1 MSEPSPS
8 LEDRLCVVTG
18 AGGFIGSHL
27 VEALLARGARVRALV
42 HYNALGSIGHLAEAV
57 AREMEDGLKP
67 ALRTLE
73 DGLKPALRTPE
84 DGLDPTLG
92 IPEDG
97 LEPAPQT
104 QGRLE
109 ITAGDIRD
117 TRCMRNLVKG
127 AYAVFHLAAL
137 IGIPY
142 SYAAPESYV
151 DTNVRG
157 TLNVLEACRE
167 AGVGRI
173 LHTST
178 SEVYGSS
185 RYVPMDERHPLQAQS
200 PYAATKIAGDKLA
213 ESYALSY
220 NLPVTTVRPFNA
232 YGPRQS
238 LRAIVPTVLAQAL
251 SSVCE
256 RIEVGALH
264 PVRDLTFV
272 EDVARA
278 FCEIATAPLET
289 VRGRLYNLGT
299 GRGVTIAELAELAQK
314 AAGVNKPIVEMADR
328 KRPDASEVQRL
339 VSDPSRV
346 EREVG
351 WKAAIS
357 LEEGLRRTAEY
368 LRRNPPDPRALT
380 QYAV

>member
-1 MSEPSPS
+1 MSESSPS
-8 LEDRLCVVTG
+8 FQGQLCVVTG

-27 VEALLARGARVRALV
+27 VEALLAHGARVRALV
-42 HYNALGSIGHLAEAV
+42 HYNALGSIGHLAEV
-57 AREMEDGLKP
+57 VVRETENGLKP
-67 ALRTLE
+67 AL
-73 DGLKPALRTPE
+73 
-84 DGLDPTLG
+84 
-92 IPEDG
+92 
-97 LEPAPQT
+97 QT

-109 ITAGDIRD
+109 IMAGDVRD

-127 AYAVFHLAAL
+127 AHAVFHLAAL

-151 DTNVRG
+151 ETNVRG

-167 AGVGRI
+167 AAVGRI

-178 SEVYGSS
+178 SEVYGSA
-185 RYVPMDERHPLQAQS
+185 RHVPMDERHPLQAQS
-200 PYAATKIAGDKLA
+200 PYAATKIAADKLA
-213 ESYALSY
+213 EAYALSY
-220 NLPVTTVRPFNA
+220 GLPATTVRPFNT

-238 LRAIVPTVLAQAL
+238 LRAVVPTILAQAL
-251 SSVCE
+251 SPASKC
-256 RIEVGALH
+256 IEVGALH

-272 EDVARA
+272 EDTARA
-278 FCEIATAPLET
+278 FCEIAAAPLET

-299 GRGVTIAELAELAQK
+299 GRGVTIAELVELARK
-314 AAGVNKPIVEMADR
+314 VTGATKPVVEKEER
-328 KRPDASEVQRL
+328 RRPDDSEVQQL

-357 LEEGLRRTAEY
+357 LEEGLRRTADY
-368 LRRNPPDPRALT
+368 LRQNPPDPRALSYYT
-380 QYAV
+380 V